1 MKRLALLFALC
12 LIAGAFAV
20 QNVTGQWDRLAW
32 EGYKPYPNITTQDG
46 VVSIDNVTS
55 KHGFAMRCKKYFAA
69 KSGDRVVLNA
79 TVKGKGKMTLNIQC
93 FSVNKTTGKDSW
105 TGIPSVKDMVEIP
118 SDWENVQLSVPVVDR
133 PQGMTSKIMVTFSIG
148 KGQTLQLKDSSIS
161 IESGDVA
168 GNVPFPRQFTVFEI
182 GRAGEM
188 IEFPLDKIPEELYGV
203 KGKSVTLNNNNIDFS
218 TFTGKSI
225 LRQNAVL
232 YATLKAPCD
241 TDYDIGAGADYFFA
255 YYINGEKVIDTL
267 KTGDNADA
275 PHFTTHRAKT
285 KLKKGNNLIAIHFQ
299 SGKGRHPS
307 ISLGGAD
314 DLRNLAQVLRMDEVF
329 EGDDFEADK
338 KRPGSPKIIQGIL
351 TDGIETK
358 SGQAIY
364 PQDAEIVSEK
374 EYSLPSKAGEKYFAL
389 GLRICR
395 FPEMGNI
402 DFNMGNDL
410 VMRVSRKQVYAR
422 FIDVAVL
429 YKNKQQ
435 KNIRIPFASLPNDFL
450 FAVSP
455 TEYYVNVSSLND
467 SRLRSFNGKLNLGD
481 MGAFPCKIRF
491 NTANSTVDEYKVG
504 MAKRE
509 IRNNNVPMRLDLA
522 PTFDP
527 VKAGWK
533 LVWQDEFDGK
543 EVDWENTWMNSPWD
557 PNSKGRIAS
566 RKYATLKD
574 GMLHIRCE
582 WDGEPRKDGTYN
594 GHTVGLY
601 SRRHFGYGYYEARVR
616 FTKHRGWWAAFWM
629 HNEGRNNQLGGGY
642 EIDIFEDYST
652 RGGEPIVASNLHVT
666 RGPNGNSYGSHFRLP
681 GSLDDFYVIGMKWTP
696 FELSTYINGKLVK
709 AQSQHT
715 PLNTL
720 TYDALN
726 HALCTSTQ
734 YICLSGQA
742 GSSGG
747 RSKEK
752 GMEEYLVDYVR
763 AYEYPMDNCPKVAWT
778 ECPKSCVKEGDRLH
792 FAAEAASEVEVAYL
806 YDNGYLVDYKT
817 EKPYAFDLV
826 MDKAH
831 YKDTRWNTA
840 GRSGRIPQFDGYTHI
855 FRVCVQDKEGRVG
868 MTEALPVIMGIQPGE
883 PMQVFE
889 LPGAVKATS
898 FNKGGHNVCSYK
910 QQEARTMKTGT
921 AVFSRKS
928 LHLRE
933 AGEYVSYTVDVK
945 KAGTYKVTMR
955 RQQFRREWA
964 TRAMLIADG
973 KYVGT
978 IIGQPNTDAAYGEVE
993 LKAGKQNLVLISAGT
1008 FGIQPIEFIFELK

>member
-12 LIAGAFAV
+12 FVAGAFAV

-46 VVSIDNVTS
+46 VVSIENVTS

-93 FSVNKTTGKDSW
+93 FSVNKTTGKDVW

-218 TFTGKSI
+218 TFTGRSI

-364 PQDAEIVSEK
+364 PKDAEIVSEK
-374 EYSLPSKAGEKYFAL
+374 EYSLPSKAGEKYFAM

-467 SRLRSFNGKLNLGD
+467 SRLRSFNGKLNLAD

-582 WDGEPRKDGTYN
+582 WNGEPRKDGTYN

-681 GSLDDFYVIGMKWTP
+681 GTLDDFYVIGMKWTP

-889 LPGAVKATS
+889 IPGAVKATS

-978 IIGQPNTDAAYGEVE
+978 IIGQPDADAAYGEVE

-1008 FGIQPIEFIFELK
+1008 FGIQPSEFIFELK